1 MLQTGSIV
9 FDACTFEIW
18 GALLNG
24 LSLYIIKKEDL
35 LNAHSLK
42 NYIEKNKISIMWLTA
57 PLFSTLCEENANIFN
72 GVKYLLTGGDVL
84 SPKHINKV
92 RKYNPNL
99 TVINGYGPTENTTF
113 SCCFKI

>member
-35 LNAHSLK
+35 LNAHLLK
-42 NYIEKNKISIMWLTA
+42 NYIERNKISIMWLTA
-57 PLFSTLCEENANIFN
+57 PLFNTLCEENAKIFN

-84 SPKHINKV
+84 SPKHINKA
-92 RKYNPNL
+92 
-99 TVINGYGPTENTTF
+99 
-113 SCCFKI
+113 